1 MDDKRVILFST
12 GCPKCKVLKQKLNAK
27 NINYIE
33 NNDVDEMESLGISS
47 VPVLIVNDMRFEFSD
62 AIKWVNSI

>member
-1 MDDKRVILFST
+1 MNDKRVILFST